1 MRGIMGVKEDLIAS
15 LHSAMR
21 DNNINRKNAIRLAL
35 SAIKLAETEK
45 GVEKDTE
52 LDDVKIFSILQ
63 KEIKIREET
72 IAEAEKADRKE
83 MIEPLQN
90 EIEILKEFLPSEL
103 TENELI
109 EEINNVISE
118 LNATTIKQMGQV
130 MKIVIG
136 NVQGRASNDK
146 ISKIV
151 RNLLSPK

>member
-1 MRGIMGVKEDLIAS
+1 MGVKEDLINS
-15 LHSAMR
+15 LHSAMKEK
-21 DNNINRKNAIRLAL
+21 NINRKNAIRLAL
-35 SAIKLAETEK
+35 SAIKQAETEK
-45 GVEKDTE
+45 GLEKDTK

-72 IAEAEKADRKE
+72 ISDAVKADREE

-103 TENELI
+103 TENELM
-109 EEINNVISE
+109 EEINQVISE

-130 MKIVIG
+130 MKTVIE

-151 RNLLSPK
+151 RDLLSPK

>member
-1 MRGIMGVKEDLIAS
+1 MGVKEDLINS
-15 LHSAMR
+15 LHSAMKEK
-21 DNNINRKNAIRLAL
+21 NINQKNAIRLAL

-45 GVEKDTE
+45 GLEKDTK

-72 IAEAEKADRKE
+72 IAEAVKADREE

-103 TENELI
+103 TENELM
-109 EEINNVISE
+109 EEINQVISE

-130 MKIVIG
+130 MKTVIV

-151 RNLLSPK
+151 RDLLSPK

>member
-1 MRGIMGVKEDLIAS
+1 MGVKEDLINS
-15 LHSAMR
+15 LHSAMKEK
-21 DNNINRKNAIRLAL
+21 NINRKNAIRLAL

-45 GVEKDTE
+45 GLEKDTK

-63 KEIKIREET
+63 KEIQIREET
-72 IAEAEKADRKE
+72 IAEAVKADREE

-103 TENELI
+103 TENELM
-109 EEINNVISE
+109 EEINQVISE
-118 LNATTIKQMGQV
+118 LNATTITQMGLV
-130 MKIVIG
+130 MKTVIE

-151 RNLLSPK
+151 RDLLSPK